1 MRIPLFSLL
10 IVISLSSFSQAD
22 YFPDYRRKVENV
34 LKVRE
39 KQLRADLTTFTI
51 AGIEESVG
59 KIPLRKI
66 PFTSFSTNHMSFEG
80 DKIKAT
86 VTTGYFD
93 TTGHKLK
100 RFGKNMI
107 KIDNKPFYGSYG
119 KLPERN
125 IKSVTVILDKD
136 TVAIPPEAY
145 NDLYNLYFTYTD
157 KKGAERSTNGVYLSP
172 DAHTIYLYMLNKDVS
187 GSYEVTWVITD
198 KKYIRRVL
206 DYDIL

>member
-1 MRIPLFSLL
+1 MRILLFALF
-10 IVISLSSFSQAD
+10 VAISAAASAQED
-22 YFPDYRRKVENV
+22 YFPDYRRKTENV

-66 PFTSFSTNHMSFEG
+66 LFTSFSANHMTFEG

-93 TTGHKLK
+93 TAGHKLK
-100 RFGKNMI
+100 RFGKHLI
-107 KIDNKPFYGSYG
+107 KIDNKTFYGSYG

-125 IKSVTVILDKD
+125 IQSVTVIIDKD

-157 KKGAERSTNGVYLSP
+157 KKGAERSTNGIYLSP
-172 DAHTIYLYMLNKDVS
+172 DAHTIYLYMLNKDAG

-206 DYDIL
+206 DYNIL